1 MYNGLAFGSTGIGAM
16 IIATSMGV
24 IGDINFNIS
33 YAIPFFTF
41 AIIIFITQKLGK
53 EKLDNGN

>member
-1 MYNGLAFGSTGIGAM
+1 M

-33 YAIPFFTF
+33 YAIPFLTF
-41 AIIIFITQKLGK
+41 AVIIFITQQLSK
-53 EKLDNGN
+53 EKLSSNN

>member
-1 MYNGLAFGSTGIGAM
+1 MYNGLAFGFTGIGAM

-33 YAIPFFTF
+33 YVIPFLAF
-41 AIIIFITQKLGK
+41 AVIIFITQKLSK
-53 EKLDNGN
+53 EKLGSDN

>member
-33 YAIPFFTF
+33 YTIPFLTFT
-41 AIIIFITQKLGK
+41 IIIFITQKLGK
-53 EKLDNGN
+53 EKLESDK